1 VRSGVNLNENPR
13 RKSDRAS
20 SHLHLVSFSALEPDW
35 TSRWST
41 YLSANAGAAA
51 TLTGLVF
58 IGISINLAKIIS
70 SPAITKRAAE
80 SIVQFMGAFIVSI
93 TLLIP
98 GRTLH
103 AVGEELL
110 FFGLFLWLSQI
121 IFQIGPS
128 LRSISHHDIG
138 HSRLRFLVR
147 VSLGQMATVP
157 FILAGAS
164 FLLGHPNGFDWL
176 VLGLLFSFIAGVIGA
191 WVLLVEIIR

>member
-1 VRSGVNLNENPR
+1 M
-13 RKSDRAS
+13 
-20 SHLHLVSFSALEPDW
+20 EPDW

-80 SIVQFMGAFIVSI
+80 SVIQFMGAFLVSI

-110 FFGLFLWLSQI
+110 FLGLFLWLSQI

-128 LRSISHHDIG
+128 PRNRNIG
-138 HSRLRFLVR
+138 HSRFRFMVR

>member
-1 VRSGVNLNENPR
+1 M
-13 RKSDRAS
+13 
-20 SHLHLVSFSALEPDW
+20 EPDW

-103 AVGEELL
+103 AAGEELL
-110 FFGLFLWLSQI
+110 FVGLFFWLSQI
-121 IFQIGPS
+121 IFQIGTS
-128 LRSISHHDIG
+128 LRSTG
-138 HSRLRFLVR
+138 HSRFRFMVR

-157 FILAGAS
+157 FVLAGAS

>member
-1 VRSGVNLNENPR
+1 M
-13 RKSDRAS
+13 
-20 SHLHLVSFSALEPDW
+20 EPDW

-98 GRTLH
+98 GRTLRS
-103 AVGEELL
+103 AGEELL
-110 FFGLFLWLSQI
+110 FVGLFLWLSQI
-121 IFQIGPS
+121 IFQIGTS
-128 LRSISHHDIG
+128 LRSTG
-138 HSRLRFLVR
+138 HSRFRFMVR

-157 FILAGAS
+157 FVLAGAS

>member
-1 VRSGVNLNENPR
+1 LN
-13 RKSDRAS
+13 
-20 SHLHLVSFSALEPDW
+20 PDW
-35 TSRWST
+35 TIRWST

-70 SPAITKRAAE
+70 SPSVIKRAAE

-103 AVGEELL
+103 AAGEELL
-110 FFGLFLWLSQI
+110 FVGLFLWLTHI
-121 IFQIGPS
+121 IFQIGSSPTRFRYS
-128 LRSISHHDIG
+128 WV
-138 HSRLRFLVR
+138 RFLVR
-147 VSLGQMATVP
+147 ISLGQMATVP
-157 FILAGAS
+157 FMLAGAS
-164 FLLGHPNGFDWL
+164 FLLGSPDGFNWL
-176 VLGLLFSFIAGVIGA
+176 VLGLLSSFVAGVVGA

>member
-1 VRSGVNLNENPR
+1 M
-13 RKSDRAS
+13 
-20 SHLHLVSFSALEPDW
+20 EPDW

-103 AVGEELL
+103 AAGEELL
-110 FFGLFLWLSQI
+110 FVGLFLWLSQI
-121 IFQIGPS
+121 IFQIGTS
-128 LRSISHHDIG
+128 LRSTG
-138 HSRLRFLVR
+138 HSRFRFMVR

-157 FILAGAS
+157 FVLAGAS